1 MVQRMPAQTADDLR
15 KTWGDD
21 LYMERSRRRLS
32 QQEVA
37 DLAGLS
43 RRTIGNVEDGSG
55 SLDAFVKVAKALDIA
70 LAAAS

>member
-1 MVQRMPAQTADDLR
+1 MVRDMPAQTADDLR

-21 LYMERSRRRLS
+21 LYMERCRLRLS

-37 DLAGLS
+37 DQAGLS
-43 RRTIGNVEDGSG
+43 RRTIGNIEDGTG
-55 SLDAFVKVAKALDIA
+55 SLDAFLKVAKVLDIA